1 MPERNYEEE
10 FEDRPRRRPPR
21 DPDEDDDRPRRRRSP
36 RDEDD
41 DYDDRP
47 RRRRPAYE
55 DEDEDDYDDR
65 PRRRRR
71 RRELAPPSATVTAV
85 GMVNLALAVLLIGL
99 VAYTLFRGGQI
110 LQFLGIILE
119 DVAQQQ
125 QNDPRLAQKMQ
136 RMQGMMASL
145 FIFLSGCFFV
155 IFILPL
161 ILAGIGVL
169 LRRQWGRVLNILI
182 GIVTA
187 LGAVSA
193 AERLYEGNRDAVWGL
208 LVLGGYSLFVLTVLF
223 IPQFADEFE

>member
-21 DPDEDDDRPRRRRSP
+21 DPDEDDDRPRG
-36 RDEDD
+36 
-41 DYDDRP
+41 
-47 RRRRPAYE
+47 RRPAY
-55 DEDEDDYDDR
+55 DDEDDYDDFDDWPR
-65 PRRRRR
+65 RRRRR

-110 LQFLGIILE
+110 LQFLGILLE

-182 GIVTA
+182 GIVTT